1 MKKQTGRIRCALAFS
16 MAAAVTSSCSSIA
29 VHSGPPN
36 EPGPYAGTRLAVK
49 ETKRSWMAP
58 KFYGEALFVMYDIP
72 LSIITDTILLPLD
85 GRVARRLNGIR
96 SSRARELIGCTGVG
110 VSSNK
115 SLEPTPLRALRAF
128 KGVRRGSA

>member
-1 MKKQTGRIRCALAFS
+1 MRVIDGRGMKKQTDRIRRALAFS
-16 MAAAVTSSCSSIA
+16 MATAVTSSCSSIA
-29 VHSGPPN
+29 VHSDPRN

-85 GRVARRLNGIR
+85 A
-96 SSRARELIGCTGVG
+96 SRGDSTG
-110 VSSNK
+110 S
-115 SLEPTPLRALRAF
+115 EAL
-128 KGVRRGSA
+128 GQEN